1 MNFIWVQKKA
11 HQKRR
16 AFLKSSKKSC
26 LPTTFVVTTTATAIT
41 ATTATTTI
49 TATTA
54 TTTISTV
61 ATTTATTTTTTA
73 TAGLLWATLF
83 GFVDAEITTHKVGS
97 IHFFDSFPSEVVV
110 GKSDEGESAWA
121 VCFAIKRNEEVF
133 DSSVSGECF
142 FDVVIRSSERQIAE
156 VQFHSL

>member
-1 MNFIWVQKKA
+1 M
-11 HQKRR
+11 
-16 AFLKSSKKSC
+16 
-26 LPTTFVVTTTATAIT
+26 
-41 ATTATTTI
+41 
-49 TATTA
+49 
-54 TTTISTV
+54 
-61 ATTTATTTTTTA
+61 
-73 TAGLLWATLF
+73 LWATLF

>member
-26 LPTTFVVTTTATAIT
+26 LPTTFVVTTTTTAIT
-41 ATTATTTI
+41 ATTTAI

-61 ATTTATTTTTTA
+61 ATTATTATTA
-73 TAGLLWATLF
+73 PAVLLWATLF

-97 IHFFDSFPSEVVV
+97 IHFFDSFPGEVVV